1 MKMADK
7 MSQEEID
14 SLLKGST
21 TILTELEKDAIGE
34 LGNISMGAAATAIST
49 IVGKRVEITT
59 PEVYETTMDDFRKL
73 FKGMKIAT
81 SIDYVKTLQGTN
93 VFVLEPHVVA
103 VIADIMMGG
112 TGQDVKDELDDIKL
126 SAIAEAMN
134 QMMGSAATSLSEIMK
149 ESVEISPPKIEKI
162 DFTDPNVKFPPV
174 YDGQDIVTVKFKM
187 KVNNLVEGSLI
198 ELMSPSFAKNFSKF
212 LIGEVGKSN
221 MSRVENSKIERSEE
235 TPQMADKSEK
245 PVRKVEF
252 QEFSDEKDLQVQ
264 PQKIELL
271 LDIPLELSVELGRT
285 KMSLKQVLELGVG
298 SLVELD
304 KLTGEPVDI
313 LVNGKQIAKGE
324 VVVVGENFGV
334 KITQILNKKE
344 RLYSLK

>member
-1 MKMADK
+1 

-14 SLLKGST
+14 SLLKGSKS
-21 TILTELEKDAIGE
+21 ILTELEKDAIGE

-49 IVGKRVEITT
+49 IVGKKVEITT
-59 PEVYETTMDDFRKL
+59 PEVYETTIDDFKKL

-81 SIDYVKTLQGTN
+81 SIDYLKALEGTN

-134 QMMGSAATSLSEIMK
+134 QMMGSAATSLSEIVK
-149 ESVEISPPKIEKI
+149 EPVEISPPKIEKL

-174 YDGQDIVTVKFKM
+174 YDGQDVVAVKFKM

-221 MSRVENSKIERSEE
+221 MTKDEEKPKVERSEGATE
-235 TPQMADKSEK
+235 KVDKPEK
-245 PVRKVEF
+245 TVKKVEF
-252 QEFSDEKDLQVQ
+252 QEFTDEKDVQVQ

-285 KMSLKQVLELGVG
+285 TMSLKQVLELGVG

>member
-1 MKMADK
+1 MADK

-14 SLLKGST
+14 SLIKGSRS
-21 TILTELEKDAIGE
+21 ILTELERDAIGE
-34 LGNISMGAAATAIST
+34 LGNISMGSAATAIST
-49 IVGKRVEITT
+49 IVGKKVEITT
-59 PEVYETTMDDFRKL
+59 PEVYETTIDE
-73 FKGMKIAT
+73 FKKQFSGTKIAT
-81 SIDYVKTLQGTN
+81 SIDYTKTLEGTN

-112 TGQDVKDELDDIKL
+112 TGQNVKDDLDEIKL
-126 SAIAEAMN
+126 SAVAEAMN

-149 ESVEISPPKIEKI
+149 EPVEISPPKIEKL
-162 DFTDPNVKFPPV
+162 DFTDQNVKFPPV
-174 YDGQDIVTVKFKM
+174 YDGNDVVIVKFKM
-187 KVNNLVEGSLI
+187 KVNNLVDGSLI
-198 ELMSPSFAKNFSKF
+198 QLMSPSFAKNFSKF
-212 LIGEVGKSN
+212 LIG
-221 MSRVENSKIERSEE
+221 KIESKGQPSKVAEKAAEKIKSEE
-235 TPQMADKSEK
+235 GTDKPIK
-245 PVRKVEF
+245 KVEF
-252 QEFSDEKDLQVQ
+252 QEFSDEKDLSIS

-271 LDIPLELSVELGRT
+271 LDIPLEFSVELGRT
-285 KMSLKQVLELGVG
+285 KMNLKQVLELGIG

>member
-1 MKMADK
+1 MVDK

-14 SLLKGST
+14 SLLKNKK
-21 TILTELEKDAIGE
+21 TILNDLEKDAIGE
-34 LGNISMGAAATAIST
+34 LGNISMGSAATAIST

-59 PEVYETTMDDFRKL
+59 PKVYETTISE
-73 FKGMKIAT
+73 FKKQFNGMKIVT
-81 SIDYVKTLQGTN
+81 SIDYTRTLEGTN
-93 VFVLEPHVVA
+93 VFALDPHVVA

-112 TGQDVKDELDDIKL
+112 TGQDVNDELDEIKL

-149 ESVEISPPKIEKI
+149 DPVEISPPRVEKL
-162 DFTDPNVKFPPV
+162 DFTDQNVNFPPV
-174 YDGQDIVTVKFKM
+174 YDGEDVVVVKFKM
-187 KVNNLVEGSLI
+187 KVNDLVEGALI
-198 ELMSPSFAKNFSKF
+198 QLMSPTFAEKFSSF
-212 LIGEVGKSN
+212 LIKTTS
-221 MSRVENSKIERSEE
+221 ENVNSPNVKE
-235 TPQMADKSEK
+235 TQKEK
-245 PVRKVEF
+245 NNQPVKNVEF
-252 QEFSDEKDLQVQ
+252 QELSDEKDISVS
-264 PQKIELL
+264 PQKIEIL

-285 KMSLKQVLELGVG
+285 VMNLKQVLELGNG

-334 KITQILNKKE
+334 KITQILNRKE